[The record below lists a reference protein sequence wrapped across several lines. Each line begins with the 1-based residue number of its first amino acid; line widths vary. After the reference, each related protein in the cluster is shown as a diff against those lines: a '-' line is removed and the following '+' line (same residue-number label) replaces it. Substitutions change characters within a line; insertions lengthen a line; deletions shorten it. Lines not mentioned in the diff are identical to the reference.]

1 LVCVDSDEHDET
13 GHITEDLAETAKAMA
28 EKRMAKFGELKKEV
42 DPPEEANL
50 READTLLVGWGSSRG
65 AILDALDV
73 LKANGKKVGMIHF
86 TELWP
91 LPDYEFPEKKNYWT
105 VESNMTGQ
113 LACLLRSEY
122 QLEIKGS
129 LIRYDGLPLTG
140 EYIRRQLHD

>member
-1 LVCVDSDEHDET
+1 MQVVCYQVYKTVVLQENHCN
-13 GHITEDLAETAKAMA
+13 IL
-28 EKRMAKFGELKKEV
+28 F
-42 DPPEEANL
+42 PEQHC
-50 READTLLVGWGSSRG
+50 V
-65 AILDALDV
+65 ALPQ

-122 QLEIKGS
+122 QLKIKGS